1 MGAMLFFMKHKA
13 ITIANVEQ
21 DQVIAEQEGSGAETA
36 LRFRLEEKQTAYLCI
51 PLESGV
57 RPEDV
62 TIENHYMD
70 RQVWIYIA
78 NSTPDYY
85 GQEAVSG
92 NIDRI
97 TAGTYTAMQGMT
109 LLRFSLEDVFE
120 CRSVMEESSLYIEFV
135 PPKELYSK
143 IVVLDA
149 GCGGEDAGCEKG
161 GLSEKELTLDIV
173 KRLKLLL
180 DGSDIKVYYTRT
192 EDVTVSQQDR
202 AAFANAVQADLLV
215 GIRLGEQ
222 EEASVYGVETVYNDN
237 YFIPHF
243 GNVELADLLEKNV
256 VISTSGRG
264 IGLRAAGQEDVM
276 LKQAKMPAA
285 VVYVGQVS
293 HGGEASLLAQE
304 AYRDCIAEGLYNAI
318 LEAFAAGGDA

>member
-21 DQVIAEQEGSGAETA
+21 GQVMTEQGSGGAEQA
-36 LRFRLEEKQTAYLCI
+36 LRFRLEEKPSSYLCI
-51 PLESGV
+51 PLESTV
-57 RPEDV
+57 KPEDV

-78 NSTPDYY
+78 NSTPNYY

-92 NIDRI
+92 NIDNI
-97 TAGTYTAMQGMT
+97 TAGTYAVRQGTT

-120 CRSVMEESSLYIEFV
+120 CRSVMEESCLYIEFV
-135 PPKELYSK
+135 PPKELYSR

-149 GCGGEDAGCEKG
+149 GCGGQETGCEYDG
-161 GLSEKELTLDIV
+161 MQEKELTLDIV

-180 DGSDIKVYYTRT
+180 DGSDIKVFYTRT
-192 EDVTVSQQDR
+192 EDVTVSKQDR
-202 AAFANAVQADLLV
+202 VAFANAVQADLLV
-215 GIRLGEQ
+215 GVRIGENPDS
-222 EEASVYGVETVYNDN
+222 SVYGVETVYNDS
-237 YFIPHF
+237 YFIPRF
-243 GNVELADLLEKNV
+243 GNVELADLLERNV

-264 IGLRAAGQEDVM
+264 IGLRAAAPDEV
-276 LKQAKMPAA
+276 LLREAEMPAA
-285 VVYVGQVS
+285 IVYAGQMS
-293 HGGEASLLAQE
+293 HAGEAALLAQE
-304 AYRDCIAEGLYNAI
+304 KYRDCIAEGLYNAI